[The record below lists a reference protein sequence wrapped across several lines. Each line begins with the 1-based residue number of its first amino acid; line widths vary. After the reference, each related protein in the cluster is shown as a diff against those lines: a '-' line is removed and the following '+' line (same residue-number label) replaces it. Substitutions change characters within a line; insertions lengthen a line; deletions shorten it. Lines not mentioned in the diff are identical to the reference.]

1 MIKNTYYK
9 VMNELDDVIATVE
22 TRTEAKK
29 IAKKE
34 AKSRKEMLWVIDIL
48 NDNEV
53 AVYDEKGEEFWKG
66 GLTKAPFNVIII
78 MRKEPGSENI
88 S

>member
-9 VMNELDDVIATVE
+9 VMNELDDIIATVE

-53 AVYDEKGEEFWKG
+53 AVYDEKGEEF
-66 GLTKAPFNVIII
+66 
-78 MRKEPGSENI
+78 
-88 S
+88 

>member
-34 AKSRKEMLWVIDIL
+34 AKSRKEMLWVIDVL
-48 NDNEV
+48 DDNDV
-53 AVYDEKGEEFWKG
+53 AVYDEKGEEF
-66 GLTKAPFNVIII
+66 
-78 MRKEPGSENI
+78 
-88 S
+88 

>member
-9 VMNELDDVIATVE
+9 VMNELDEIIATVE

-34 AKSRKEMLWVIDIL
+34 AKSRKEMLWVIDVL

-53 AVYDEKGEEFWKG
+53 AVYDEKGEEF
-66 GLTKAPFNVIII
+66 
-78 MRKEPGSENI
+78 
-88 S
+88 

>member
-9 VMNELDDVIATVE
+9 VMNELDEVIATVE

-53 AVYDEKGEEFWKG
+53 AVYDEKGEEF
-66 GLTKAPFNVIII
+66 
-78 MRKEPGSENI
+78 
-88 S
+88 

>member
-53 AVYDEKGEEFWKG
+53 AVYDEKGEEW
-66 GLTKAPFNVIII
+66 
-78 MRKEPGSENI
+78 
-88 S
+88 

>member
-9 VMNELDDVIATVE
+9 VMNELDEVIATVE

-34 AKSRKEMLWVIDIL
+34 AKNRKEMLWVIDVL

-53 AVYDEKGEEFWKG
+53 AVYDEKGEEF
-66 GLTKAPFNVIII
+66 
-78 MRKEPGSENI
+78 
-88 S
+88 

>member
-34 AKSRKEMLWVIDIL
+34 AKNRKEMLWVIDIL

-53 AVYDEKGEEFWKG
+53 AVYDEKGEEF
-66 GLTKAPFNVIII
+66 
-78 MRKEPGSENI
+78 
-88 S
+88 